1 MNNKIS
7 LTIQNKLSQKLLIT
21 PQMKQSL
28 NLLQMPITDLL
39 QELNKEIQDN
49 PILEEVEPAE
59 IIEEKI
65 KDEFLE
71 AIKNVDWD
79 DFYGHYDDISFIP
92 KDDED
97 IDFEKFTSRQE
108 TLQEHLLFQ
117 LNILGLSDKDKQIGE
132 YIIGNLTENG
142 YFRLNIDETIQEL
155 NIDKNKFMNIL
166 KLIQEFDPNGIAS
179 TNLKECIEKQLTLFN
194 VNKYDIELINHIL
207 ENFEEE
213 LLDKNYDKI
222 KNTLD
227 LDDATFNTLLEFIRK
242 TDPKPGLKF
251 QQSNRYITP
260 DVYIIKKDNNYEV
273 TLNESELPAI
283 RINTYYMRLLK
294 NEYLDDKTRSYVE
307 DKVKNAVWL
316 LKTLNQR
323 QKAILKVVN
332 AIVNIQKDFLDNIS
346 NHLKPLK
353 LKDIAK
359 ITDLHESTVSRVTS
373 GKYVQCEHGIFEIKS
388 FFMKAL
394 STDTGNISTI
404 RVKEVIKEIID
415 NEPKNKPLSDQKIVE
430 ILQKKGI
437 KIARRTVTKYREE
450 LSIPSTTK
458 RRKLRR

>member
-1 MNNKIS
+1 MNNKLS

-28 NLLQMPITDLL
+28 NLLQMPITELL
-39 QELNKEIQDN
+39 QELNEVIQEN
-49 PILEEVEPAE
+49 PILEEVEPTE

-117 LNILGLSDKDKQIGE
+117 LNILGLSEEDKQIGE

-142 YFRLNIDETIQEL
+142 YFRLNIDETIKEL
-155 NIDKNKFMNIL
+155 NITKNKFINIL
-166 KLIQEFDPNGIAS
+166 NLIQEFDPNGIAS

-194 VNKYDIELINHIL
+194 INKYDIELINHIL

-222 KNTLD
+222 KNTID
-227 LDDATFNTLLEFIRK
+227 LDDATFNTLLELIRK

-294 NEYLDDKTRSYVE
+294 NKSLDAKTREYVE

-316 LKTLNQR
+316 LKSLNQR
-323 QKAILKVVN
+323 QKAILKVVE
-332 AIVNIQKDFLDNIS
+332 AIVKIQKDFLDDIS

-353 LKDIAK
+353 LKDIAEM
-359 ITDLHESTVSRVTS
+359 TDLHESTVSRVTS

-394 STDTGNISTI
+394 STDSGNISTT
-404 RVKEVIKEIID
+404 RVKETIKEIID
-415 NEPKNKPLSDQKIVE
+415 NEPKDKPLSDQKIVE